1 MPKVS
6 MGYAKK
12 IKKNKKEHSQAK
24 KTDAPPH
31 PAEPSAN
38 RITQEG
44 R

>member
-24 KTDAPPH
+24 KTDDPLHILQNHQPT
-31 PAEPSAN
+31 E
-38 RITQEG
+38 
-44 R
+44 